1 MKNKRKKKLTRCI
14 IFLIFLVIVM
24 FIVFKF
30 FIKGNKEEGKQS
42 TQIKEENNL
51 NINEK
56 YVQLLNDGTKINESE
71 KLKKDKQFENL
82 KLSNIQ
88 LKYKNGITNLLCDV
102 ENVGKK
108 EIKEGDII
116 IILRDKE
123 GQEIYRLDGFLE
135 KIKPGEIK
143 EFNTSVTA
151 DFSNAYDFT
160 IIKK

>member
-56 YVQLLNDGTKINESE
+56 YVQLLNDGTKIN
-71 KLKKDKQFENL
+71 
-82 KLSNIQ
+82 
-88 LKYKNGITNLLCDV
+88 
-102 ENVGKK
+102 
-108 EIKEGDII
+108 
-116 IILRDKE
+116 
-123 GQEIYRLDGFLE
+123 
-135 KIKPGEIK
+135 
-143 EFNTSVTA
+143 
-151 DFSNAYDFT
+151 
-160 IIKK
+160 

>member
-108 EIKEGDII
+108 EIKEGE
-116 IILRDKE
+116 L
-123 GQEIYRLDGFLE
+123 Q
-135 KIKPGEIK
+135 
-143 EFNTSVTA
+143 
-151 DFSNAYDFT
+151 
-160 IIKK
+160 KKK